1 MQPLIAVEKKFE
13 IQFFATN
20 LREELNYNKIKDYNI
35 DKIIIRTFQNKNEP
49 KGLLFRNTSYNLI
62 EHLLENIIIER
73 DIEKNFSDVP
83 KLWAWMITRNF
94 NWISNVS
101 LFDYKYNRGCLEH
114 IKKYDIFNENAVK
127 KIIETYKILAKNKI
141 DGILIQDDLIIKYN
155 EGMSENGT
163 KEFERVT
170 GIPANMQ
177 KMIKKG
183 NYYNKEWVKIK
194 KKKIIEILSKIIK
207 EVKQINPN
215 IKIGMNVYYETPL
228 FIENAEQWYSHNLK
242 ELVKT
247 DIDYIYLMSYQR
259 QIKDEMKL
267 SEKENKN
274 LFEKIVKE
282 AFKIA
287 KEKLVVKIQVYDW
300 KSKKRVSKREI
311 INYIRLIPNKV
322 KRICFTPVKLKDI
335 IFIKKIIRKVK

>member
-1 MQPLIAVEKKFE
+1 MLPLIAIEKKFE

-35 DKIIIRTFQNKNEP
+35 DKIIIRTFQNKDEP

-62 EHLLENIIIER
+62 DPLLENLL
-73 DIEKNFSDVP
+73 IEKNIEKKFSEVP

-101 LFDYKYNRGCLEH
+101 LFDYKYNIGSLER
-114 IKKYDIFNENAVK
+114 IKKYDLFNKNAVQ
-127 KIIETYKILAKNKI
+127 KIIGIYKEIAKNKV

-194 KKKIIEILSKIIK
+194 KNKTIEILSKIIK
-207 EVKQINPN
+207 EVKQINPD

-267 SEKENKN
+267 SEKENKK
-274 LFEKIVKE
+274 LFEKIVTE

-287 KEKLVVKIQVYDW
+287 KEKLIVKIQVYDW

-311 INYIRLIPNKV
+311 KNYIKLIPKEV

-335 IFIKKIIRKVK
+335 IFIKKIIRKIK

>member
-1 MQPLIAVEKKFE
+1 M
-13 IQFFATN
+13 
-20 LREELNYNKIKDYNI
+20 
-35 DKIIIRTFQNKNEP
+35 
-49 KGLLFRNTSYNLI
+49 
-62 EHLLENIIIER
+62 
-73 DIEKNFSDVP
+73 
-83 KLWAWMITRNF
+83 
-94 NWISNVS
+94 
-101 LFDYKYNRGCLEH
+101 
-114 IKKYDIFNENAVK
+114 
-127 KIIETYKILAKNKI
+127 
-141 DGILIQDDLIIKYN
+141 
-155 EGMSENGT
+155 
-163 KEFERVT
+163 
-170 GIPANMQ
+170 
-177 KMIKKG
+177 
-183 NYYNKEWVKIK
+183 
-194 KKKIIEILSKIIK
+194 SKIIK
-207 EVKQINPN
+207 EVKLINPN